1 MLGVRHLRTKAAD
14 YRAAAKKASDDK
26 THDLYL
32 SVAKYLDAWAAQAE
46 AKEAKGG
53 GLPASVSRPSSRVTS
68 QRAAS
73 PSLSQAVLPAA
84 ACGLRC
90 SVRPP

>member
-1 MLGVRHLRTKAAD
+1 MLDARHLRAKAAD

-46 AKEAKGG
+46 AKEAKEAASQ
-53 GLPASVSRPSSRVTS
+53 PASRDR
-68 QRAAS
+68 
-73 PSLSQAVLPAA
+73 QA
-84 ACGLRC
+84 G
-90 SVRPP
+90 